1 MAVWRNLCLLS
12 VTGILM
18 FCGVSCYPSGAPEEA
33 CTDMMPNHP
42 LVQPSVKP
50 PIFTI
55 SVSSDTFKLG
65 EPVKG

>member
-1 MAVWRNLCLLS
+1 
-12 VTGILM
+12 M